1 MTKDMII
8 QELKSRGYNAEAQN
22 FIKNGIEIEGIRI
35 FSEAPVIQI
44 IYSEKLIEKAEKEKK
59 NLDDVVSMIVIFIK
73 VTSRLM

>member
-1 MTKDMII
+1 MII